1 MPSDESKRRQAK
13 ETKLSRQERLKFS
26 SRIQTKR
33 HKSKKE
39 YNRKKK
45 DNNES

>member
-33 HKSKKE
+33 HKSKKD
-39 YNRKKK
+39 YNRKNK
-45 DNNES
+45 DVDDS